1 MSNSPDSADLIGD
14 PSLERKDAKHESSD
28 TSPHQNT
35 EVISQAFGDSSLST
49 ESRDFYHKVYQQY
62 QNAVMAFFMSRG
74 YNQQEAMDGL
84 QDVYLRVIRLSQ
96 PEQLVD
102 TPKAYL
108 LKVAT
113 NIIRDNYRKKR
124 STKLVNQEVLDLDEL
139 PCLSPSPEQQLQ
151 VRQQVIIVKKAMSE
165 LSEDHR
171 EIFSMHR
178 MDGLTC
184 HEISEQTQTS
194 LRTVQRKLSDALAYC
209 VLKIKQEV
217 EVH

>member
-1 MSNSPDSADLIGD
+1 MITSPDTPDLATSVKDGDESTQRTRPKDDGTHAIGKA
-14 PSLERKDAKHESSD
+14 L
-28 TSPHQNT
+28 
-35 EVISQAFGDSSLST
+35 GDSSLST
-49 ESRDFYHKVYQQY
+49 ESRDFYQKVYQQY
-62 QNAVMAFFMSRG
+62 HNAVTAFFMSRG
-74 YNQQEAMDGL
+74 YNKQEAMDGL
-84 QDVYLRVIRLSQ
+84 QDVYLRVIRLSE
-96 PEQLVD
+96 PAQLAD
-102 TPKAYL
+102 MPKAYL

-124 STKLVNQEVLDLDEL
+124 ATQLISQDVQDLDQI
-139 PCLSPSPEQQLQ
+139 PSLSPSPEQQLL
-151 VRQQVIIVKKAMSE
+151 VRQQVGIVKDAMSE
-165 LSEDHR
+165 LSESHR
-171 EIFSMHR
+171 QIFALHR